1 MPDYIGSIAVPE
13 ITPSGTFPIVG
24 DFPFGRVQA
33 PEIVV
38 HQFGSANAKIEQ
50 RFYLGSGARRHLV
63 RRAALNRTERNTL
76 RDFWEARQGGYGAFN
91 FNAPQEAG
99 GTTAVTARF
108 EREPLAWEQ
117 AASGICSVGL
127 VIVEIPTTSPT
138 YTLNSTESRFPG
150 ASLKT
155 ALLSQVQELIPLI
168 TVQPRDQT
176 YSAIYVSDRR
186 CTVGGQLYQARLLGW
201 GGISQSI
208 GGQSD
213 DASFVF
219 GNADRVMRQVSN
231 AVDLWRASV
240 EFALFHVGTGIKLNL
255 WKGEVIDWD
264 MDAGPEFR
272 MSAADGIYELTLP
285 YPDRLV
291 DRNCWKLFNGPACPY
306 ASVGS
311 GGSAS
316 SCDKGLETPNGC
328 RAHNMQR
335 YFGGIAAQPQGV
347 RIRDNANKGVQ
358 ITATSIIADSVY
370 GQVIPQIYT
379 DSALPIAAKVIAG
392 RDEGEFYNALG
403 IVGEG
408 PLVAFDFDPL
418 KQLLDNQA
426 PHGPA
431 PLGLRTALGTD
442 PAGVADNFVLG
453 ETGAS
458 PAAIYAA
465 GTAFAEIRR
474 SDQKGIQ
481 PTPLSTHTMQVTVA
495 QGLRGWIWTGAG
507 TRSEQLLTNPFWIA
521 INCMLRAR
529 GLRYAAAA
537 VCEQF
542 FDVAAAIAAAT
553 ICDQSVTKLVGSGSE
568 TQFKFRGVLQDQKP
582 LRDWLQ
588 EMLMGAL
595 GHFTF
600 VFGKLKIGIRINSST
615 VEAFTEGNI
624 LFNSLR
630 LKPVRPTFNHLTG
643 SFADE
648 EFDYVANT
656 VSVYDIDHAQLI
668 GGAAAPLFL
677 KSTMSLVGC
686 VSKSQAAR
694 IVSTRLR
701 EELGGIS
708 LTEQRKARMVSYR
721 TTILALNVEP
731 GMVCSMTQAEM
742 PDGAGEFRV
751 QSWRLNPDYSIDIE
765 GRTTADSMYDLT
777 VGPKPVDVTADA
789 VPAEVTFSTLPVQPW
804 GGNAEVPAAS
814 NPLYATTEKLFA
826 LGLTYEPLADVGSL
840 AKLLVTGAAPVT
852 SLLPGAGPAVASY
865 STSTSGGSIPA
876 NRYVTVLIYG
886 VDATGRM
893 TQPTTPATV
902 VVGAGGS
909 NSIALNGITWPS
921 GLTGYWVFA
930 SSDYRHICR
939 QAVGSGT
946 PSSITLTSIA
956 AVRNYSLPA
965 KSTKLLRVLVSR
977 MKHSGVDGLAVGAAG
992 AGSITVTGAAW
1003 STNEWAGR
1011 VVSVISDASD
1021 GSAQIWDYVV
1031 TSNTADTFTVTG
1043 GPLAD
1048 GVEVDDVLIIRTK
1061 VTTSS
1066 ATTVGDAKWANST
1079 YPAGMTAGD
1088 EIGLLIRVI
1097 GGLGKGQVRRCVSNT
1112 ATVHTVDRAWDV
1124 VPDSTSVYVVQ
1135 DSNFSYTADSEVID
1149 NDHPDNRIT
1158 MSVPVDNLLG
1168 QTLMVE
1174 VATVDKFGI
1183 TSNSANN
1190 CFREVYLPGS
1200 AGTATGGYF
1209 EMIPVAGAVTP
1220 DLANGFNQSAGL
1232 TSDLTVN
1239 DPISTGRPIA
1249 IGSWLLLRFAQNA
1262 TGGWRI
1268 NWGGAFAGITNE
1280 QPDPLPNM
1288 TSKFQFT
1295 TRDGVTWE
1303 LDFSQKGIS

>member
-13 ITPSGTFPIVG
+13 ITPTGTFPIVG

-76 RDFWEARQGGYGAFN
+76 RDFWEARQGGYGAFT

-99 GTTAVTARF
+99 GTAAVTARF
-108 EREPLAWEQ
+108 EREPLAWDQ

-127 VIVEIPTTSPT
+127 VIVEIPTTSPA

-231 AVDLWRASV
+231 AVDLWRSSI
-240 EFALFHVGTGIKLNL
+240 EFSLFHVGTGIKLDL

-311 GGSAS
+311 GGSGS

-347 RIRDNANKGVQ
+347 RIRDNANNGVQ

-408 PLVAFDFDPL
+408 PLVAFDYDPL

-442 PAGVADNFVLG
+442 PAGASDNFVLG

-542 FDVAAAIAAAT
+542 FDVTSAIAAAT
-553 ICDQSVTKLVGSGSE
+553 ICDQSVAKLVGSGSE
-568 TQFKFRGVLQDQKP
+568 AQFKFRGVLQDQKP

-588 EMLMGAL
+588 EIMMGAL
-595 GHFTF
+595 GFFTF

-615 VEAFTEGNI
+615 VEAFTEGSI

-686 VSKSQAAR
+686 TSKSQAAR

-708 LTEQRKARMVSYR
+708 LSEQRKARMISYR

-731 GMVCSMTQAEM
+731 GMVCSMTQADM

-765 GRTTADSMYDLT
+765 GRTTTDSMYDLT
-777 VGPKPVDVTADA
+777 VGPKPVDVVASP
-789 VPAEVTFSTLPVQPW
+789 VPAEIGFSVLPVPPW
-804 GGNAEVPAAS
+804 GGNVEMPLAT
-814 NPLYATTEKLFA
+814 NPMRGVTEKFF
-826 LGLTYEPLADVGSL
+826 GLSLVYEELADVGTL
-840 AKLLVTGAAPVT
+840 AKLVLSGAAPVT
-852 SLLPGAGPAVASY
+852 NFYTVESPSAASY
-865 STSTSGGSIPA
+865 STSTSGGSIAAGSYVSLVFYGVNSAGRMSSPSTP
-876 NRYVTVLIYG
+876 VTVL
-886 VDATGRM
+886 
-893 TQPTTPATV
+893 
-902 VVGAGGS
+902 VGAGGG
-909 NSIALNGITWPS
+909 NKITVNGVIWPAGVS
-921 GLTGYWVFA
+921 EYWVFA
-930 SSDYRHICR
+930 SNNYGLLTR
-939 QAVGSGT
+939 QMVASGT
-946 PSSITLTSIA
+946 PSAFDLTSISN
-956 AVRNYSLPA
+956 VRNYTLP
-965 KSTKLLRVLVSR
+965 SGSIKLLRVAIYRL
-977 MKHSGVDGLAVGAAG
+977 KHSGVDGLAVGSVATAA
-992 AGSITVTGAAW
+992 ITVAGAAW
-1003 STNEWAGR
+1003 TTNEWAGR
-1011 VVSVISDASD
+1011 IISVISDASD
-1021 GSAQIWDYVV
+1021 GSSPILDYTVV
-1031 TSNTADTFTVTG
+1031 SNTADTFTVSGT
-1043 GPLAD
+1043 PLAD
-1048 GVEVDDVLIIRTK
+1048 GVEADDVLILRAK
-1061 VTTSS
+1061 ASAYS
-1066 ATTVGDAKWANST
+1066 ATTIGDAKWANAT
-1079 YPAGMTAGD
+1079 YPAGMVVDD
-1088 EIGLLIRVI
+1088 EVGLLAQII
-1097 GGLGKGQVRRCVSNT
+1097 HGTGKGQVRRVISNT
-1112 ATVHTVDRAWDV
+1112 STIHTLDQPWEVT
-1124 VPDSTSVYVVQ
+1124 PDATSVYIVREG
-1135 DSNFSYTADSEVID
+1135 SYSYEAKSDPID
-1149 NDHPDNRIT
+1149 NDAPDNQIEI
-1158 MSVPVDNLLG
+1158 SVPVDNLLG
-1168 QTLMVE
+1168 QTLYVE
-1174 VATVDKFGI
+1174 VLTVDKFD
-1183 TSNSANN
+1183 TQSPAANN
-1190 CFREVYLPGS
+1190 QWREVYLPGD
-1200 AGTATGGYF
+1200 AGT
-1209 EMIPVAGAVTP
+1209 V
-1220 DLANGFNQSAGL
+1220 
-1232 TSDLTVN
+1232 
-1239 DPISTGRPIA
+1239 
-1249 IGSWLLLRFAQNA
+1249 
-1262 TGGWRI
+1262 
-1268 NWGGAFAGITNE
+1268 
-1280 QPDPLPNM
+1280 
-1288 TSKFQFT
+1288 
-1295 TRDGVTWE
+1295 
-1303 LDFSQKGIS
+1303 SQAEVGISYA